1 MSFFLDS
8 ITTFAKVKKFGF
20 QQDIMEKE
28 ALLKI
33 IIQDI
38 RELDT
43 LLSTF
48 TGKPEIPKTFINLSR
63 SKVKG
68 ILEELDLLENLAD
81 YKTKEFIVENKPE
94 IKQIITPE
102 LTPVL
107 KPTIIEIEEPVEIP
121 KIVKTEVIPEPA
133 PVAKIQRVVK
143 PEIEEINIQKLPTK
157 KIEPLKTA
165 QTSIL
170 GEKLGRD
177 TPSYNESIAQKK
189 ETDPSSRFQTKP
201 IDDLR
206 KGIGI
211 NDRFYFTRELFN
223 GNAELMNQSLEQ
235 LNQMKD
241 LKSAESFLETN
252 FLWEGN
258 IEAVKA
264 FNEIVRRRFL

>member
-1 MSFFLDS
+1 
-8 ITTFAKVKKFGF
+8 
-20 QQDIMEKE
+20 MEKE

-43 LLSTF
+43 LLNTF

-68 ILEELDLLENLAD
+68 ILEELDLLESLAD
-81 YKTKEFIVENKPE
+81 YKTKEFVVENKPE
-94 IKQIITPE
+94 IKQVIAPE
-102 LTPVL
+102 PTPVAQPL
-107 KPTIIEIEEPVEIP
+107 TIEITEPVAIP
-121 KIVKTEVIPEPA
+121 KEEKKAVIHEPA
-133 PVAKIQRVVK
+133 PAPIIVEVEEQK
-143 PEIEEINIQKLPTK
+143 IEEKFPLQPQVKSTDLP
-157 KIEPLKTA
+157 KTS
-165 QTSIL
+165 QTAVL

-177 TPSYNESIAQKK
+177 APSYNESIAQKK
-189 ETDPSSRFQTKP
+189 ETDPSARFQTKP

-206 KGIGI
+206 RGIGI

-223 GNAELMNQSLEQ
+223 GNAELMNQTLDQ
-235 LNQMKD
+235 LNQMQD

-252 FLWEGN
+252 FTWEGN
-258 IEAVKA
+258 NEAVRA